1 MVGEVIPDQQLDSIT
16 TNENNTPIELYNEID
31 WEAFLAS
38 PSSTTNNPHNSTQV
52 TEQSEASENNG
63 LDTSMFNGDNVEILS
78 PLFSSIFDEQ
88 LFLNTLN
95 SL

>member
-1 MVGEVIPDQQLDSIT
+1 LVGEVIPDQQLDSIT
-16 TNENNTPIELYNEID
+16 TNENNTPIELYN
-31 WEAFLAS
+31 EAFLAS